1 MPNETHVQLA
11 SRLLTNWDQYC
22 NLRNVND
29 FNSLKELIVSD
40 KLNETLDNET
50 AVHINIKQ
58 EQNWFKPI
66 HLGKECDMFYACK
79 GKSFSEFT
87 HRACHN
93 QNDSR
98 KDFKYIPPNTRR
110 EIPKDEFGKITLS
123 SAFGENVEAKLIK
136 TAIALDN
143 NSLNH
148 PMDCLVAIT
157 DKLNADA
164 LIPSALYESLC
175 SINDKSNKKENEIFA
190 ESADSS
196 ITFSN
201 DENEAECGKDI
212 FYVES
217 DSNNINFNS
226 DYTKMKD
233 EQNNCDSLEK
243 VHAELKLNKGNFLLI
258 DGLIYHRDKILNEP
272 VMQLVLP
279 RCRIDKV
286 MKLAHESVFGG
297 HMGVKKTKERI
308 KYNFFWPNMSGKI
321 AEFVQTCKGCQ
332 LRKPEKIGDRAPI
345 TPIVRPE
352 LPFEIVNIDVIGP
365 IQPPSGR
372 GHKYVL
378 CMMDQHTR
386 WPEAVP
392 LRSLT
397 AKNACDS
404 LLQIFSRTGIP
415 SIIASDQGTNFKS
428 ALTQEFTKRIG
439 SSPRF
444 SCPGYPSSNGLV
456 ERWNKVLKD
465 MIHHVIREDP
475 RSWDRQL
482 PFLLFA
488 YREVPNTTTGVSPFR
503 LLYGREARGPLAIL
517 KSSWAGEIHLPTN
530 ISQSAADYLQETK
543 INMEKAAES
552 ASLTAAQKQKAYGD
566 YFNKRSSVKNF
577 SVGEQVVLLI
587 PDSKNKIY
595 ARWTGPGEIIQHH
608 PPHSCK
614 VKLSDGT
621 VRHVHVNK
629 IRKYHPRAL
638 AVGIIFEG
646 NHEFGEIH
654 PTPNLSRS
662 TSERVLHEINLNH
675 LKESEREQVLAIVL
689 KHQTLF
695 TSDVKIAK
703 SLKIKVDEQIE
714 ELLRLDLIEES
725 DAEIAYPIVCVN
737 KKDGTLRLCIDFR
750 ALNSESVSDDFPMED
765 AVELLHSIGRANI
778 ITTLDLLKGYWA
790 IPMAEDSKN
799 LTSFKTHRQ
808 QYRFK
813 VMSFGLKNA
822 SATFQREM
830 NKALSCY
837 REFSRAYID
846 GIAIFSKNW
855 EEHFLHL
862 DTILTKLSELNF
874 TVNLKK
880 CAFGKA
886 QIKYLGHSIGS
897 GKHEPDPEK
906 TAVINNLSVPK
917 TKKELRSVLGLC
929 NYYLEAPS
937 LYSPVPDKPYTIH
950 SDASQIGIAACLSQK
965 CGDKCYQIA
974 YASQKLSK
982 TQQSWS
988 TIERE
993 AFAIVWSLKR
1003 S

>member
-1 MPNETHVQLA
+1 MPPIACNMVAHHICSFRGPVKT
-11 SRLLTNWDQYC
+11 SRKYVCSVSSLHQEAHC
-22 NLRNVND
+22 APLR
-29 FNSLKELIVSD
+29 KEELILIADELGEEITPEMRVLD
-40 KLNETLDNET
+40 LKNLILDNSS
-50 AVHINIKQ
+50 N
-58 EQNWFKPI
+58 
-66 HLGKECDMFYACK
+66 
-79 GKSFSEFT
+79 
-87 HRACHN
+87 
-93 QNDSR
+93 
-98 KDFKYIPPNTRR
+98 
-110 EIPKDEFGKITLS
+110 DEFGKITLS

-164 LIPSALYESLC
+164 LIPPALYESLC
-175 SINDKSNKKENEIFA
+175 SINDKNNKKENEIFA

-217 DSNNINFNS
+217 DSDNINFNS

-233 EQNNCDSLEK
+233 EQNTYDSLEK
-243 VHAELKLNKGNFLLI
+243 VRAELKLNKGNFLLI

-272 VMQLVLP
+272 VMKLVLP

-308 KYNFFWPNMSGKI
+308 KYNFFWPNMPGEI

-332 LRKPEKIGDRAPI
+332 LRKPEKIGDRVPI

-415 SIIASDQGTNFKS
+415 SIISSDQGTNFKS
-428 ALTQEFTKRIG
+428 ALTQVFTKRIG

-444 SCPGYPSSNGLV
+444 LCPGYPASNELV

-465 MIHHVIREDP
+465 MIHHVIREDS

-488 YREVPNTTTGVSPFR
+488 YREVPNTTTSVSPFR

-530 ISQSAADYLQETK
+530 ISQSAADYLQEMK

-566 YFNKRSSVKNF
+566 YFNKRSTVKNF
-577 SVGEQVVLLI
+577 SFGEQVVLLI
-587 PDSKNKIY
+587 PDSSNKIY

-608 PPHSCK
+608 PPHSYK

-638 AVGIIFEG
+638 AVGVIFEG
-646 NHEFGEIH
+646 DYEIGEIH
-654 PTPNLSRS
+654 PTPNLSRA

-703 SLKIKVDEQIE
+703 IGTRRIRLKPNIE
-714 ELLRLDLIEES
+714 RKKPFLY
-725 DAEIAYPIVCVN
+725 IAY
-737 KKDGTLRLCIDFR
+737 
-750 ALNSESVSDDFPMED
+750 
-765 AVELLHSIGRANI
+765 
-778 ITTLDLLKGYWA
+778 
-790 IPMAEDSKN
+790 
-799 LTSFKTHRQ
+799 Q
-808 QYRFK
+808 
-813 VMSFGLKNA
+813 
-822 SATFQREM
+822 
-830 NKALSCY
+830 
-837 REFSRAYID
+837 
-846 GIAIFSKNW
+846 
-855 EEHFLHL
+855 
-862 DTILTKLSELNF
+862 
-874 TVNLKK
+874 
-880 CAFGKA
+880 
-886 QIKYLGHSIGS
+886 
-897 GKHEPDPEK
+897 
-906 TAVINNLSVPK
+906 
-917 TKKELRSVLGLC
+917 
-929 NYYLEAPS
+929 
-937 LYSPVPDKPYTIH
+937 SP
-950 SDASQIGIAACLSQK
+950 
-965 CGDKCYQIA
+965 
-974 YASQKLSK
+974 
-982 TQQSWS
+982 
-988 TIERE
+988 
-993 AFAIVWSLKR
+993 
-1003 S
+1003 

>member
-1 MPNETHVQLA
+1 
-11 SRLLTNWDQYC
+11 
-22 NLRNVND
+22 
-29 FNSLKELIVSD
+29 
-40 KLNETLDNET
+40 
-50 AVHINIKQ
+50 
-58 EQNWFKPI
+58 
-66 HLGKECDMFYACK
+66 
-79 GKSFSEFT
+79 
-87 HRACHN
+87 
-93 QNDSR
+93 
-98 KDFKYIPPNTRR
+98 
-110 EIPKDEFGKITLS
+110 
-123 SAFGENVEAKLIK
+123 
-136 TAIALDN
+136 
-143 NSLNH
+143 
-148 PMDCLVAIT
+148 
-157 DKLNADA
+157 
-164 LIPSALYESLC
+164 
-175 SINDKSNKKENEIFA
+175 
-190 ESADSS
+190 
-196 ITFSN
+196 
-201 DENEAECGKDI
+201 
-212 FYVES
+212 
-217 DSNNINFNS
+217 
-226 DYTKMKD
+226 
-233 EQNNCDSLEK
+233 
-243 VHAELKLNKGNFLLI
+243 
-258 DGLIYHRDKILNEP
+258 
-272 VMQLVLP
+272 
-279 RCRIDKV
+279 
-286 MKLAHESVFGG
+286 
-297 HMGVKKTKERI
+297 
-308 KYNFFWPNMSGKI
+308 MSGEI

-444 SCPGYPSSNGLV
+444 SCPGYPASNGLV

-530 ISQSAADYLQETK
+530 ISQSAADYLQEMK

-552 ASLTAAQKQKAYGD
+552 ASLTAAQKQKGYGD

-577 SVGEQVVLLI
+577 SIGEQVVLLI
-587 PDSKNKIY
+587 PDSSNKIY

-608 PPHSCK
+608 PPHSYK
-614 VKLSDGT
+614 VKLPDGT

-638 AVGIIFEG
+638 AVGVIFEG
-646 NHEFGEIH
+646 DHEFGEIH

-675 LKESEREQVLAIVL
+675 L
-689 KHQTLF
+689 
-695 TSDVKIAK
+695 
-703 SLKIKVDEQIE
+703 
-714 ELLRLDLIEES
+714 
-725 DAEIAYPIVCVN
+725 
-737 KKDGTLRLCIDFR
+737 
-750 ALNSESVSDDFPMED
+750 NSESVSDDFPMED
-765 AVELLHSIGRANI
+765 AVELIHSIGRANI

-813 VMSFGLKNA
+813 
-822 SATFQREM
+822 
-830 NKALSCY
+830 
-837 REFSRAYID
+837 
-846 GIAIFSKNW
+846 
-855 EEHFLHL
+855 
-862 DTILTKLSELNF
+862 
-874 TVNLKK
+874 

-886 QIKYLGHSIGS
+886 QIKYLGHIIGS

-906 TAVINNLSVPK
+906 TAVINNLPVPK

-965 CGDKCYQIA
+965 CGDKCYPIA

-993 AFAIVWSLKR
+993 AFAIVWSLKKSLKQERLQWALHHVHLDTGSMDGSLHMGPGLTSKAIIGVFSFEERLGLIFIHDISVKEMHTDHRLCLCLRRANIVDAYLELETIQHTQWTAR
-1003 S
+1003 SQDRNYRSCLGRSRMMCSCS

>member
-1 MPNETHVQLA
+1 M
-11 SRLLTNWDQYC
+11 R
-22 NLRNVND
+22 
-29 FNSLKELIVSD
+29 F
-40 KLNETLDNET
+40 
-50 AVHINIKQ
+50 
-58 EQNWFKPI
+58 
-66 HLGKECDMFYACK
+66 
-79 GKSFSEFT
+79 
-87 HRACHN
+87 
-93 QNDSR
+93 
-98 KDFKYIPPNTRR
+98 
-110 EIPKDEFGKITLS
+110 
-123 SAFGENVEAKLIK
+123 
-136 TAIALDN
+136 
-143 NSLNH
+143 
-148 PMDCLVAIT
+148 
-157 DKLNADA
+157 
-164 LIPSALYESLC
+164 
-175 SINDKSNKKENEIFA
+175 FA
-190 ESADSS
+190 ESAGSS

-217 DSNNINFNS
+217 DSDNINFNS

-233 EQNNCDSLEK
+233 EQNTCDSLKTVRE
-243 VHAELKLNKGNFLLI
+243 ELKLNKGNFLLI

-308 KYNFFWPNMSGKI
+308 KYNFFWPNMSGEI

-444 SCPGYPSSNGLV
+444 SCPGYPASNGLV

-530 ISQSAADYLQETK
+530 ISQSAADYLQEMK

-566 YFNKRSSVKNF
+566 YFNKR
-577 SVGEQVVLLI
+577 
-587 PDSKNKIY
+587 
-595 ARWTGPGEIIQHH
+595 WTGPGEIIQHH
-608 PPHSCK
+608 PPHSYK
-614 VKLSDGT
+614 VKLPDGT

-638 AVGIIFEG
+638 AVGVIFEG
-646 NHEFGEIH
+646 DHEFGEIH

-675 LKESEREQVLAIVL
+675 LNL
-689 KHQTLF
+689 
-695 TSDVKIAK
+695 
-703 SLKIKVDEQIE
+703 
-714 ELLRLDLIEES
+714 
-725 DAEIAYPIVCVN
+725 
-737 KKDGTLRLCIDFR
+737 
-750 ALNSESVSDDFPMED
+750 ESVSDDFPMED
-765 AVELLHSIGRANI
+765 AVELILSIGRANI

-790 IPMAEDSKN
+790 IPMAEDSKK
-799 LTSFKTHRQ
+799 SYIFQ
-808 QYRFK
+808 D
-813 VMSFGLKNA
+813 S
-822 SATFQREM
+822 SATVPFQ
-830 NKALSCY
+830 
-837 REFSRAYID
+837 
-846 GIAIFSKNW
+846 
-855 EEHFLHL
+855 
-862 DTILTKLSELNF
+862 ELNF

-886 QIKYLGHSIGS
+886 QIKYLGHIIGS

-906 TAVINNLSVPK
+906 TAVINNLPVPK

-965 CGDKCYQIA
+965 CGDKCYPIA

-993 AFAIVWSLKR
+993 AFAIVWSLKKFEVWVFGTEIEFYTDHNPLPYLTKSAPQSAR
-1003 S
+1003 LQRWALLYKSSM

>member
-1 MPNETHVQLA
+1 
-11 SRLLTNWDQYC
+11 
-22 NLRNVND
+22 
-29 FNSLKELIVSD
+29 
-40 KLNETLDNET
+40 
-50 AVHINIKQ
+50 
-58 EQNWFKPI
+58 
-66 HLGKECDMFYACK
+66 
-79 GKSFSEFT
+79 
-87 HRACHN
+87 
-93 QNDSR
+93 
-98 KDFKYIPPNTRR
+98 
-110 EIPKDEFGKITLS
+110 
-123 SAFGENVEAKLIK
+123 
-136 TAIALDN
+136 
-143 NSLNH
+143 
-148 PMDCLVAIT
+148 
-157 DKLNADA
+157 
-164 LIPSALYESLC
+164 
-175 SINDKSNKKENEIFA
+175 
-190 ESADSS
+190 
-196 ITFSN
+196 
-201 DENEAECGKDI
+201 
-212 FYVES
+212 
-217 DSNNINFNS
+217 
-226 DYTKMKD
+226 
-233 EQNNCDSLEK
+233 
-243 VHAELKLNKGNFLLI
+243 
-258 DGLIYHRDKILNEP
+258 
-272 VMQLVLP
+272 
-279 RCRIDKV
+279 
-286 MKLAHESVFGG
+286 
-297 HMGVKKTKERI
+297 
-308 KYNFFWPNMSGKI
+308 MSGEI

-386 WPEAVP
+386 WPEIP

-444 SCPGYPSSNGLV
+444 SCPGYPASNGLI
-456 ERWNKVLKD
+456 ERWVLKD

-488 YREVPNTTTGVSPFR
+488 YREIPNTTTGVSPFR

-530 ISQSAADYLQETK
+530 ISQSAADYLQEMK

-577 SVGEQVVLLI
+577 SIGEQVILLI
-587 PDSKNKIY
+587 SDSSNKIY

-608 PPHSCK
+608 PPHSYK
-614 VKLSDGT
+614 VKLPDGT
-621 VRHVHVNK
+621 VTTNSRNPSHS
-629 IRKYHPRAL
+629 
-638 AVGIIFEG
+638 
-646 NHEFGEIH
+646 
-654 PTPNLSRS
+654 NLSKS

-695 TSDVKIAK
+695 TSDVKIANVGTHRIRLK
-703 SLKIKVDEQIE
+703 PNIERKKLFVYRMPESLKIKVDEQIE

-737 KKDGTLRLCIDFR
+737 KKDGTLRLCVDFR

-765 AVELLHSIGRANI
+765 AVELIHSIGRANI

-813 VMSFGLKNA
+813 VMSFGLKNV

-846 GIAIFSKNW
+846 DIAIFSKNW
-855 EEHFLHL
+855 EEHLHL

-886 QIKYLGHSIGS
+886 QIKYLGHIIGS
-897 GKHEPDPEK
+897 GKYEPDPEK
-906 TAVINNLSVPK
+906 TAVINNLPVPK

-929 NYYLEAPS
+929 NYYREYIPKYSELVYPLTELTKKRVPDSIPWTEKHDSSFHFLKKALVEAPS

-965 CGDKCYQIA
+965 CGDKCYLIA

-982 TQQSWS
+982 TQQS
-988 TIERE
+988 
-993 AFAIVWSLKR
+993 
-1003 S
+1003 

>member
-1 MPNETHVQLA
+1 
-11 SRLLTNWDQYC
+11 
-22 NLRNVND
+22 
-29 FNSLKELIVSD
+29 
-40 KLNETLDNET
+40 
-50 AVHINIKQ
+50 
-58 EQNWFKPI
+58 
-66 HLGKECDMFYACK
+66 
-79 GKSFSEFT
+79 
-87 HRACHN
+87 
-93 QNDSR
+93 
-98 KDFKYIPPNTRR
+98 
-110 EIPKDEFGKITLS
+110 
-123 SAFGENVEAKLIK
+123 
-136 TAIALDN
+136 
-143 NSLNH
+143 
-148 PMDCLVAIT
+148 
-157 DKLNADA
+157 
-164 LIPSALYESLC
+164 
-175 SINDKSNKKENEIFA
+175 
-190 ESADSS
+190 
-196 ITFSN
+196 
-201 DENEAECGKDI
+201 
-212 FYVES
+212 
-217 DSNNINFNS
+217 
-226 DYTKMKD
+226 
-233 EQNNCDSLEK
+233 
-243 VHAELKLNKGNFLLI
+243 
-258 DGLIYHRDKILNEP
+258 
-272 VMQLVLP
+272 
-279 RCRIDKV
+279 
-286 MKLAHESVFGG
+286 
-297 HMGVKKTKERI
+297 
-308 KYNFFWPNMSGKI
+308 MSGEI

-444 SCPGYPSSNGLV
+444 SCPGYPASNGLV

-530 ISQSAADYLQETK
+530 ISQSAADYLQEMK

-552 ASLTAAQKQKAYGD
+552 SSLTAAQKQKAYGD

-577 SVGEQVVLLI
+577 SIGEQVVLLI
-587 PDSKNKIY
+587 PDSSNKIY

-608 PPHSCK
+608 PPHSYK

-638 AVGIIFEG
+638 AVGVIFEDD
-646 NHEFGEIH
+646 HEFGEIH
-654 PTPNLSRS
+654 PTL
-662 TSERVLHEINLNH
+662 IY
-675 LKESEREQVLAIVL
+675 RE
-689 KHQTLF
+689 
-695 TSDVKIAK
+695 

-714 ELLRLDLIEES
+714 ELVRLDLIEES

-737 KKDGTLRLCIDFR
+737 KKDGTLRLCVDFR

-765 AVELLHSIGRANI
+765 AVELIHSIGRANI

-846 GIAIFSKNW
+846 DIAIFSKNW
-855 EEHFLHL
+855 EEHLLHL

-886 QIKYLGHSIGS
+886 QIKYLGHIIGS

-906 TAVINNLSVPK
+906 TAVINNLPVPK

-929 NYYLEAPS
+929 NYYREYIPKYSELVYPLTELTKKRVPDSIPWTEKHDSSFHLLKKALVEAPS

-965 CGDKCYQIA
+965 CGDKCYPIA

-993 AFAIVWSLKR
+993 AFAIVWSLKKFEVWVFGTEIEFYTDHNPLPYLTKSAPQSAR
-1003 S
+1003 LQRWAFALQKFNVTIKHCPGVKMPHADALSRLV

>member
-40 KLNETLDNET
+40 KLYETLDNET

-66 HLGKECDMFYACK
+66 EMGKECDMFYACK

-98 KDFKYIPPNTRR
+98 KDIKYIPPNARR
-110 EIPKDEFGKITLS
+110 E
-123 SAFGENVEAKLIK
+123 
-136 TAIALDN
+136 
-143 NSLNH
+143 
-148 PMDCLVAIT
+148 
-157 DKLNADA
+157 
-164 LIPSALYESLC
+164 
-175 SINDKSNKKENEIFA
+175 ENEVFA

-217 DSNNINFNS
+217 DSDNINFNS

-233 EQNNCDSLEK
+233 EQNTCDSLK
-243 VHAELKLNKGNFLLI
+243 TVRKELKLNKGIFLLI

-308 KYNFFWPNMSGKI
+308 KYNFFWPNMSGEI

-332 LRKPEKIGDRAPI
+332 LRKPEKIGDRTPI

-365 IQPPSGR
+365 TQPPSGR

-415 SIIASDQGTNFKS
+415 SIIASDQDTNFKS

-444 SCPGYPSSNGLV
+444 SCPGYPASNGLV

-530 ISQSAADYLQETK
+530 ISQSAADYLQEMK

-577 SVGEQVVLLI
+577 SIGEQVVLLI
-587 PDSKNKIY
+587 PDSSNKIY

-608 PPHSCK
+608 PPHSYK
-614 VKLSDGT
+614 VKLPDGT

-638 AVGIIFEG
+638 AVGVIFEG
-646 NHEFGEIH
+646 DHEFGEIH

-714 ELLRLDLIEES
+714 ELVRLDLIEES

-737 KKDGTLRLCIDFR
+737 KKDGTLRLCVDFR

-765 AVELLHSIGRANI
+765 AVELIHSIGRANI

-846 GIAIFSKNW
+846 DIAIFSKNW
-855 EEHFLHL
+855 EEHLLHL

-886 QIKYLGHSIGS
+886 QIKYLGHIIGS

-906 TAVINNLSVPK
+906 TAVINNLPVPK

-965 CGDKCYQIA
+965 CGDKCYPIA

-993 AFAIVWSLKR
+993 AFVIVWSLKKFEVWVFGTEIEFYTDHNPLPYLTKSAPQSAR
-1003 S
+1003 LQRWAFALQKFNVTIKHCPGVKCLMLMHSHD